1 MDGVFIVSH
10 GTLGNVQM
18 LPVAVII
25 VRGWDIRLRIAR
37 GNLVVIIVWG
47 KVISFQIALEEE

>member
-1 MDGVFIVSH
+1 VDGVFIVSH

-18 LPVAVII
+18 LPVAVIT

-47 KVISFQIALEEE
+47 KVISFPIALEEE